1 MTKKQFKNVTDGI
14 IHASYA
20 GMTTIEDKIIVKQVK
35 EGDIP
40 AFSLLIER
48 YQDMAYTLAFSIVK
62 NHEEAEEVAQD
73 SFMKAFKNIHGFQEK
88 ASFSSWLYRIVY
100 NTSISKQRGR
110 KPATIDLDTKEVR
123 AFEQQQAGESAIRM
137 ETSDRK
143 KMLKQALN
151 QLNDDES
158 YLIILYYYKELSID
172 EIQKITGLSTSNIK
186 VKLHRARKQM
196 HDYLKLMLRDELQ
209 TMRY

>member
-1 MTKKQFKNVTDGI
+1 
-14 IHASYA
+14 
-20 GMTTIEDKIIVKQVK
+20 
-35 EGDIP
+35 
-40 AFSLLIER
+40 
-48 YQDMAYTLAFSIVK
+48 
-62 NHEEAEEVAQD
+62 
-73 SFMKAFKNIHGFQEK
+73 
-88 ASFSSWLYRIVY
+88 VY

-123 AFEQQQAGESAIRM
+123 AFEQQQAGESAIQM

-143 KMLKQALN
+143 KMLKQALT